1 YGIYCDELELFV
13 RARGRRV
20 LLYHNITPA
29 HFFLRYQL
37 RTYYFTKLGRYQLP
51 QAVRAAQLV
60 LGDSAFTCL
69 ELERLRATRC
79 HALPLITDIA
89 SLAAR
94 RGSEAVLDRC
104 RDGLVN
110 VLFVGRIAPNK
121 RQDLLI
127 RAFAHYQR
135 TVNPESRLILV
146 GQVMIPAYQRDL
158 ERLV

>member
-1 YGIYCDELELFV
+1 PPALRDALGRTTAIHQLLPTFVSGDAIGYNVVALQDLFRSWGFQAEVFARDIEPALRHRAPPRGEVPAFDRERPAGTCHYGIYCDELELFV

-69 ELERLRATRC
+69 ELERL
-79 HALPLITDIA
+79 
-89 SLAAR
+89 
-94 RGSEAVLDRC
+94 G
-104 RDGLVN
+104 
-110 VLFVGRIAPNK
+110 
-121 RQDLLI
+121 
-127 RAFAHYQR
+127 
-135 TVNPESRLILV
+135 
-146 GQVMIPAYQRDL
+146 
-158 ERLV
+158 